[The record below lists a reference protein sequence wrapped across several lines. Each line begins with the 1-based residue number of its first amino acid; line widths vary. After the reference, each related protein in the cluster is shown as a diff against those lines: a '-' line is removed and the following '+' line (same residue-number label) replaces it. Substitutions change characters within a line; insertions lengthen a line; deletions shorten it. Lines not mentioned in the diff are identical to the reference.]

1 MKPALVDKYENFD
14 SNKSLLNYASSLL
27 TFVSLLP
34 VLRGFVGY
42 MGREYVTAIN
52 FLYVAQ

>member
-1 MKPALVDKYENFD
+1 MKLALVDKYKNFD
-14 SNKSLLNYASSLL
+14 EPTVIRDYASSLL

-42 MGREYVTAIN
+42 MGTEYVTAIN